1 MRNIKKYISTA
12 LLGAVISLPSMA
24 STMAAPI
31 HIPSPQNIIDTSN
44 PVVEV
49 RRRGGISRGRG
60 ARRGGFSRGR
70 GGFSRGRG
78 ARRGGFSR
86 GRGGFSGF
94 NRGGIYYRGGGH
106 YRSNNVVPY
115 IVGGIIVGGVAYQ
128 SQAHY
133 SQHVAWC
140 DEKYRSYNVRTDS
153 FQPYNGP
160 RRRCNSPYN

>member
-70 GGFSRGRG
+70 GYII
-78 ARRGGFSR
+78 A
-86 GRGGFSGF
+86 
-94 NRGGIYYRGGGH
+94 
-106 YRSNNVVPY
+106 VVD
-115 IVGGIIVGGVAYQ
+115 IIAVTTLCHTSLV
-128 SQAHY
+128 
-133 SQHVAWC
+133 V
-140 DEKYRSYNVRTDS
+140 
-153 FQPYNGP
+153 
-160 RRRCNSPYN
+160 